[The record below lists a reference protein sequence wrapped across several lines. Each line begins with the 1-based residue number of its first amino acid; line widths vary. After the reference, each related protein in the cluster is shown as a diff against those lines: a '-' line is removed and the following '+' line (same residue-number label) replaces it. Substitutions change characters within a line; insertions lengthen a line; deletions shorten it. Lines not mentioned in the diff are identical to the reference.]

1 MRIVGHQQRDEFDL
15 DPKVAWVR
23 GRRLDAML
31 KQVTAPRERAVR
43 RMTHQQMNQ
52 ADDQRALDMA
62 RRINRP

>member
-31 KQVTAPRERAVR
+31 KQAMVPRERAVL